1 MRRLSGAECSY
12 YQEQASLKGL
22 EVQEGL
28 TYIENPVK
36 NFGDRRESYSGQKDQ
51 DVQNAME

>member
-12 YQEQASLKGL
+12 YQEQVSLKGL
-22 EVQEGL
+22 AVQEGL

-36 NFGDRRESYSGQKDQ
+36 FFEEHRWSYSGQEDQ

>member
-12 YQEQASLKGL
+12 YQEQALLKGL

>member
-1 MRRLSGAECSY
+1 MHRLSGAESSY

-28 TYIENPVK
+28 THIENPMK
-36 NFGDRRESYSGQKDQ
+36 IFGDRRESYSGQEDQ
-51 DVQNAME
+51 VVQNAME